1 MMKKPTKMLA
11 VLAAGLALSISVV
24 SCKKET
30 KPTEKEK
37 VEKEVKKE
45 VKKVVKNKG
54 QMEGTLISFEG
65 KTLEVKEADKQYS
78 FDVSKAK
85 INTLNM
91 RSGDELIIYYD
102 GRLKGTN
109 TSRIKV
115 THVEDR
121 GNNQQQ
127 TEKQAVGTLVN
138 FSENTI
144 TIRQNDGTELLFSAN
159 NCKHEFKNGLR
170 EGNWI
175 VVTYIGEIQGTD
187 TKNVTVLKITDNDPN
202 VIEAEHRKI
211 NIRAVDEIVYTTAG
225 VHIRELYTT
234 DSQVLASLAKGDSI
248 KRTGVCDNGWSRVQF
263 EDRDAYIYGDYLTT
277 EKPEKNAPAAQ
288 TSGEPPVTLQQGNKP
303 YPVQAIRPV
312 QQSYPQ
318 KHQPPQTQTPPETL
332 TEQPLETQAPQT
344 QESQEPLVSQ
354 PEKPQETQ
362 APQPEESL
370 ETQTPQPEKPQETQA
385 PQPEESPETQAPQP
399 TEPLTLTGTVLDV
412 SMNTLT
418 LHTDSSEYTFNIMDA
433 EHQYANGIQRGNT
446 VIVTYIGD
454 LSDPENIIVSKVQD
468 SDPNE
473 AAAKAEYVGTIVD
486 GTMNTLTIRTEDGG
500 TMTFSKD
507 NAVDNTDGDLIDTN
521 VKIICDMTASKTEE
535 NIFRATQI
543 DYNN

>member
-1 MMKKPTKMLA
+1 MMMRKPIKILA
-11 VLAAGLALSISVV
+11 VLAAGLALAVSVV

-30 KPTEKEK
+30 KPIEKAEKEI
-37 VEKEVKKE
+37 KKE

-65 KTLEVKEADKQYS
+65 KTLEVEEADKQYS

-91 RSGDELIIYYD
+91 RSGDELVIYYD

-159 NCKHEFKNGLR
+159 NCKHEFKNGIR

-202 VIEAEHRKI
+202 IIEAEHKKI

-225 VHIRELYTT
+225 VHIREQYTT

-288 TSGEPPVTLQQGNKP
+288 TNGEPPVTLQQGNKP
-303 YPVQAIRPV
+303 YPVQTIPPV
-312 QQSYPQ
+312 QST
-318 KHQPPQTQTPPETL
+318 QTQTPQASITA
-332 TEQPLETQAPQT
+332 QPLETQVPQT
-344 QESQEPLVSQ
+344 QESQE
-354 PEKPQETQ
+354 
-362 APQPEESL
+362 
-370 ETQTPQPEKPQETQA
+370 TQTPQPEN
-385 PQPEESPETQAPQP
+385 
-399 TEPLTLTGTVLDV
+399 PLTLTGTVLDV

-418 LHTDSSEYTFNIMDA
+418 LRVDSSEYTFNIMDA
-433 EHQYANGIQRGNT
+433 QHEYANGIQRGNT
-446 VIVTYIGD
+446 VIVTYTGD
-454 LSDPENIIVSKVQD
+454 LADPENIIVSKVQD

-473 AAAKAEYVGTIVD
+473 AAATAVYAGTIVD

-507 NAVDNTDGDLIDTN
+507 NAVDNTDGDLVDTK
-521 VKIICDMTASKTEE
+521 VKIVCDMTASKTEE
-535 NIFRATQI
+535 NIFHATEI
-543 DYNN
+543 DYDN